1 MLMSTSSN
9 ILLTTPDARYMH
21 TASGLRYL
29 YANMGPLQSQTKII
43 EFTIQELPIN
53 IAEQLLSHQ
62 PDVPSIADSAD
73 FYYFWSR

>member
-1 MLMSTSSN
+1 MLMSTSAN

-62 PDVPSIADSAD
+62 PKVIGFSV
-73 FYYFWSR
+73 

>member
-1 MLMSTSSN
+1 MSMSSAST
-9 ILLTTPDARYMH
+9 ILLTTLNARYMH
-21 TASGLRYL
+21 TAFGLRYL
-29 YANMGPLQSQTKII
+29 YANMGELQSQTHII

-53 IAEQLLSHQ
+53 IVEQLLSHQ